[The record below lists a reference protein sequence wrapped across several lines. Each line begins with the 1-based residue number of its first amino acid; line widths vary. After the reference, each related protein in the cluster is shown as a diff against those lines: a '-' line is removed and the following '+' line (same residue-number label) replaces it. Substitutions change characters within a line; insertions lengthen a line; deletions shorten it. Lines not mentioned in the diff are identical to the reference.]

1 MKNIE
6 LNVFTNSTIS
16 SPSTEMIENTVLSF
30 NNTFGNN
37 ITTKIWCDPSP
48 YLDNADFYVKNLKKI
63 FPLVYLTESLSDGY
77 VRAVK
82 ESDSDFIFML
92 EHDWEFLPTINH
104 SLADIISLIYIEEIT
119 HFRFNKRANIS
130 RKFDLDLREVKHPEL
145 SYCLTNGVR
154 NNTHIIDRR
163 KYIDEALCFV
173 EIRKKSEGIEKQLS
187 NQGIRAAIYG
197 GKNYPATILHKDG
210 KRYKNFN
217 GTKINRSSFTRSV
230 AQKLSKLFNKS
241 F

>member
-1 MKNIE
+1 MKSIE

-30 NNTFGNN
+30 NKIFGNN
-37 ITTKIWCDPSP
+37 INTKIWCDPNP
-48 YLDNADFYVKNLKKI
+48 YLDTANLYVMNLKKI

-104 SLADIISLIYIEEIT
+104 SLADIIRLIYTEEIT
-119 HFRFNKRANIS
+119 HFRFNKRTNIP
-130 RKFDLDLREVKHPEL
+130 RKFDLDLKEVEHPEI
-145 SYCLTNGVR
+145 SYCLTSGVS
-154 NNTHIIDRR
+154 NNPHIIDRK
-163 KYIDEALCFV
+163 KYIDEALRFI
-173 EIRKKSEGIEKQLS
+173 EISKKSEGIEKELS

-210 KRYKNFN
+210 KRYRNSN
-217 GTKINRSSFTRSV
+217 VTKIIQTPLFRSV
-230 AQKLSKLFNKS
+230 ADKISKMFKKS